1 MKVVCE
7 SCESSFKYE
16 AVKDMECCPV
26 CGAVFDFG
34 ETDDDVVDT
43 QLEAGLMYFD

>member
-26 CGAVFDFG
+26 CGEPFEMEGMALFKGIF
-34 ETDDDVVDT
+34 
-43 QLEAGLMYFD
+43 